1 MQTILKKTIKE
12 KIILDKEHQK
22 IVAELDGT
30 IDRLEKELQEVKNI
44 DQNHQRINGL
54 LHKEVDKLKEENE
67 QLKKENQIIR
77 EGNDYIG
84 VFQQDLKDKFQKLS
98 NDMTANVKAAI
109 PVVKKY
115 NHNVLFMKSVQALI
129 RFNTELEQ
137 ILKKF
142 TKN

>member
-1 MQTILKKTIKE
+1 MACYIK
-12 KIILDKEHQK
+12 
-22 IVAELDGT
+22 
-30 IDRLEKELQEVKNI
+30 RLN
-44 DQNHQRINGL
+44 
-54 LHKEVDKLKEENE
+54 KLKEENE

-137 ILKKF
+137 ILKNLQKIKLSEPQRLRSCSLHDLTYLLIFNYF
-142 TKN
+142 TENIRFVCISFCFCNMLFSLLLYL

>member
-98 NDMTANVKAAI
+98 NDMTANIKAAV

-115 NHNVLFMKSVQALI
+115 NHNILFMKSVQALI
-129 RFNTELEQ
+129 RFNTQLEE